1 MAILIL
7 LAFFLLNEIT
17 LKTHKQY
24 HNFEML
30 SRLNELD
37 LCGLFLTELYSRSGC
52 HLVKKKSAHVQL
64 VRAFQSCQGVWHYLW
79 VFRVCLFYCAEQG
92 LH

>member
-7 LAFFLLNEIT
+7 LVIFLINEIT
-17 LKTHKQY
+17 LKTQKQY
-24 HNFEML
+24 HNFKKP

-52 HLVKKKSAHVQL
+52 HLVKKSPHM
-64 VRAFQSCQGVWHYLW
+64 SNS
-79 VFRVCLFYCAEQG
+79 
-92 LH
+92 

>member
-7 LAFFLLNEIT
+7 LVVFLLNEIT

-30 SRLNELD
+30 SRLNELE
-37 LCGLFLTELYSRSGC
+37 LCELFSTELYSRSGC
-52 HLVKKKSAHVQL
+52 HSVKKSPHMSDSFRRESISKL
-64 VRAFQSCQGVWHYLW
+64 PGGRA
-79 VFRVCLFYCAEQG
+79 LFVG
-92 LH
+92 L

>member
-7 LAFFLLNEIT
+7 LVVFLLNEIT

-24 HNFEML
+24 HNFEKL

-37 LCGLFLTELYSRSGC
+37 LCGLFLIELYSWSGC
-52 HLVKKKSAHVQL
+52 HSVKKSPHM
-64 VRAFQSCQGVWHYLW
+64 SNS
-79 VFRVCLFYCAEQG
+79 
-92 LH
+92 